1 MAYYSS
7 PEEMFAKRAEK
18 SRKIAD
24 LHWAK
29 AKNGEGG
36 HHYAQAKRCYDQAV
50 SNQAKADRARVTG
63 ATWEKNKPKLITKE
77 EMV

>member
-18 SRKIAD
+18 AQKMGDR
-24 LHWAK
+24 HWSK

-36 HHYAQAKRCYDQAV
+36 QHYTQAKRCYDQAA
-50 SNQAKADRARVTG
+50 SNREKADRAKATG
-63 ATWEKNKPKLITKE
+63 ADWKK
-77 EMV
+77 